1 MWMSLGGQF
10 LKSRAVSVSLHPGVQ
25 QHLGVSRGIPFFTGG
40 AGWNLEDSKLRQ
52 QQLFMTFHDYIY
64 YHHKHVS
71 NMY

>member
-10 LKSRAVSVSLHPGVQ
+10 LRSRAVSVSLHPGVQ

-52 QQLFMTFHDYIY
+52 QQCGGCGVNLRTRICDLHISM
-64 YHHKHVS
+64 
-71 NMY
+71 